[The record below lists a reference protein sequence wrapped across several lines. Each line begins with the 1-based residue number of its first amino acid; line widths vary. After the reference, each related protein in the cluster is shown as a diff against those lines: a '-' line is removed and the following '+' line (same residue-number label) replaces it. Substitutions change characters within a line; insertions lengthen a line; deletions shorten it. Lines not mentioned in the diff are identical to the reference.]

1 MLRFASHSGGT
12 HRTYRFVRQLHL
24 WIGAW
29 GALAAVA
36 YGFTGLLLN
45 HRSGEHAW
53 PQGQSTESPREVLQV
68 PAHARTDAESLSLWL
83 RRTQRLDAASIRKG
97 GSGGRPPSKWSLGG
111 GTARNS
117 WVVEYEPGAGTA
129 IVKRSRQDTLA
140 AVMRLHKAVGGGWAW
155 RLLADSFA
163 IGMLL
168 LGISGLW
175 MWLRGRTARQIVFSV
190 VGLGIGLLFAVLLP
204 VML

>member
-1 MLRFASHSGGT
+1 MLRFASHSAGS
-12 HRTYRFVRQLHL
+12 HRTYRMVRQLHL

-45 HRSGEHAW
+45 HRSGDHAW
-53 PQGQSTESPREVLQV
+53 PQGESVESSRVVLHV
-68 PAHARTDAESLSLWL
+68 PAEARADAESLSLWL
-83 RRTQRLDAASIRKG
+83 RHSQHLDATSIRKG
-97 GSGGRPPSKWSLGG
+97 GPGGQASPKWNFGG
-111 GTARNS
+111 GTARES
-117 WVVEYEPGAGTA
+117 WSVEYEPGADTA
-129 IVKRSRQDTLA
+129 QLRRSRQDTLA
-140 AVMRLHKAVGGGWAW
+140 AMMRLHKAVGGGWGW

-168 LGISGLW
+168 LGLSGLW
-175 MWLRGRTARQIVFSV
+175 MWARGRTARQMAISI
-190 VGLGIGLLFAVLLP
+190 VGLGTVLATVVLLP

>member
-1 MLRFASHSGGT
+1 MLRFASHSTGG

-53 PQGQSTESPREVLQV
+53 PQGESVESPRVALQV
-68 PAHARTDAESLSLWL
+68 PANARVDAESLSLWL
-83 RRTQRLDAASIRKG
+83 RRTQDLDATSIRKG
-97 GSGGRPPSKWSLGG
+97 GPGGQASSKWTCGG
-111 GTARNS
+111 GTARDS
-117 WVVEYEPGAGTA
+117 WSVEYELGTDTA
-129 IVKRSRQDTLA
+129 QLKRSRQDTLA

-163 IGMLL
+163 IGMFM

-175 MWLRGRTARQIVFSV
+175 MWARGRTARQMAFSV
-190 VGLGIGLLFAVLLP
+190 VGAGCALLAIVLLP